1 LKGCEKFSKTAAEIY
16 PQSGNFMNRILSQC
30 RKELVQF
37 SRDRLTLAL
46 AFILPV
52 MTLLIF
58 GFAIRLEAKDIPL
71 LVQDQDRTVFS
82 RNYSDRLFATNL
94 FISVVWEGNPETA
107 LDRSIARAIVVIPPD
122 FSRNLKANKTAEIQ
136 AIVDGTDAN
145 NARIIR
151 NAIKATTRS
160 FLQTENLISSTIPIQ
175 TATRLWFNPEQQE
188 SLYIVPGVYAVVLWI
203 FPSLLSAI
211 AMVREKEKGTIL
223 QVYASDLSAGEFI
236 LGKSLAYLIIGIGI
250 AIGVMG
256 LGSLIFQL
264 GFAGDPIPLLLGTSL
279 YLWASVMFGLM
290 LGARTS
296 NQNSA
301 VQGVSLV
308 GFLTALL
315 LSGFIYPLSNIPF
328 PLSLVSSIIPAR
340 YYIEITRDAFVRGVG
355 WAGIGTNLLIIFLL
369 GMVLFLVA
377 RKALSKMQLGE

>member
-1 LKGCEKFSKTAAEIY
+1 MK
-16 PQSGNFMNRILSQC
+16 RILSQC

-52 MTLLIF
+52 MTLFIF
-58 GFAIRLEAKDIPL
+58 GFAIRLEAKNIPV

-82 RNYSDRLFATNL
+82 QNYSDRLFATNL
-94 FISVVWEGNPETA
+94 FIPVVWEGNPETA
-107 LDRSIARAIVVIPPD
+107 LDRGIARAIVVIPPD
-122 FSRNLKANKTAEIQ
+122 FSRNLQANKTAEIQ

-160 FLQTENLISSTIPIQ
+160 FLQAEKLISATIPIE
-175 TATRLWFNPEQQE
+175 TATRLWFNPGRQE

-223 QVYASDLSAGEFI
+223 QVYASALTAGELI
-236 LGKSLAYLIIGIGI
+236 LGKSLAYLIVGIGI

-264 GFAGDPIPLLLGTSL
+264 DFAGDPMPLLLGTIL

-290 LGARTS
+290 LGARTG

-328 PLSLVSSIIPAR
+328 PLSLVSNIVPAR

-355 WAGIGTNLLIIFLL
+355 WAGIGNNLVIIFLL
-369 GMVLFLVA
+369 GMVLFILA
-377 RKALSKMQLGE
+377 IKALSRMQLGE

>member
-1 LKGCEKFSKTAAEIY
+1 MK
-16 PQSGNFMNRILSQC
+16 RILSQC

-52 MTLLIF
+52 MTLFIF

-82 RNYSDRLFATNL
+82 QNYSDRLFATNL
-94 FISVVWEGNPETA
+94 FIPVVWEGNPETT
-107 LDRSIARAIVVIPPD
+107 LDRGIARAIVVIPPD

-160 FLQTENLISSTIPIQ
+160 FLQAENLISSTIPIE
-175 TATRLWFNPEQQE
+175 TATRLWFNPGRQE

-223 QVYASDLSAGEFI
+223 QVYASALTAEELI
-236 LGKSLAYLIIGIGI
+236 LGKSLAYLIVGIGI

-264 GFAGDPIPLLLGTSL
+264 NFVGDPMPLLLGTIL

-328 PLSLVSSIIPAR
+328 PLSLVSNIVPAR

-355 WAGIGTNLLIIFLL
+355 WAGIADNLVIIFLL
-369 GMVLFLVA
+369 GMVLFLLA
-377 RKALSKMQLGE
+377 IKALSRMQLGE

>member
-1 LKGCEKFSKTAAEIY
+1 MK
-16 PQSGNFMNRILSQC
+16 RILSQC
-30 RKELVQF
+30 SKELSQF
-37 SRDRLTLAL
+37 KRDRLTLAL
-46 AFILPV
+46 AFILPI

-71 LVQDQDRTVFS
+71 LVQDLDQTVLS
-82 RNYSDRLFATNL
+82 QNYRDRLFATNL
-94 FISVVWEGNPETA
+94 FTLVVWQGKPEVA
-107 LDRSIARAIVVIPPD
+107 LDRSVARAIVVIPPD
-122 FSRNLKANKTAEIQ
+122 FSRRVKANKTVDIQ

-145 NARIIR
+145 NARVIR
-151 NAIKATTRS
+151 NGIKATTQS
-160 FLQTENLISSTIPIQ
+160 FLQSEDLMPETAPIT
-175 TATRLWFNPEQQE
+175 TATRLWFNPGRKE

-223 QVYASDLSAGEFI
+223 QVYASDLSSSEFI
-236 LGKSLAYLIIGIGI
+236 LGKSLAYLVVGIGM

-264 GFAGDPIPLLLGTSL
+264 GFAGDPTPLLLGTLL
-279 YLWASVMFGLM
+279 YLWSSVMFGLM

-328 PLSLVSSIIPAR
+328 PLSLVSNVVPAR
-340 YYIEITRDAFVRGVG
+340 YFIEITRDAFVRGIG
-355 WAGIGTNLLIIFLL
+355 WSGVWSSLLIIFLL
-369 GMVLFLVA
+369 GMLLFNVA
-377 RKALSKMQLGE
+377 RKTLSRMQLGD